1 MKNTGKKMTK
11 AEKEMQK
18 LMKQVQKKVKHK
30 IATPEEE
37 IPRRARYIDA
47 AGERDWEV
55 SDVDADTLF
64 REMKRRDF

>member
-30 IATPEEE
+30 IAPAERDM
-37 IPRRARYIDA
+37 PRKARHIDVS
-47 AGERDWEV
+47 GERDWEV
-55 SDVDADTLF
+55 ADVDADTLF